1 MDLTSLEK
9 TAFTITFGAYL
20 IAAILYIIYV
30 VNKSETLGKIATAI
44 SVLGLITNTV
54 TGILLWKITGHP
66 PLSSGYE
73 YMISFTWAIVLV
85 YIISEFK
92 FKYKVIGAF
101 VLPTAWLIL
110 SYIILFIAPEQRVSA
125 GLNPALQ
132 SNWLH
137 IHVAT
142 AIFSYSSFAIAM
154 GVAIMYLIK
163 ANLEAIRSKG
173 SLNKSLPSSE
183 ILDDL
188 SYKFIA
194 VGFPLLSLVIITGAI
209 WAEYAWGRYWSW
221 DPKETWSLITW
232 FVYAAYL
239 HTRLTY
245 GWKGKRAALVAVIG
259 FAAVLFTLLGVNYL
273 GGLHSYGRG

>member
-1 MDLTSLEK
+1 MDQTSLEK
-9 TAFTITFGAYL
+9 LFFTIAFGAYFVS
-20 IAAILYIIYV
+20 AIMYIIYL
-30 VNKSETLGKIATAI
+30 VNKNEKVGNVASLVTWI
-44 SVLGLITNTV
+44 GLAAHTV
-54 TGILLWKITGHP
+54 TAALIWVITGHP
-66 PLSSGYE
+66 PFTTGYE
-73 YMISFTWAIVLV
+73 YMVSFTWAIVLV
-85 YIISEFK
+85 YLIAEIK
-92 FKYKVIGAF
+92 YKYKVIGVF
-101 VLPTAWLIL
+101 VLPIAWLIL
-110 SYIILFIAPEQRVSA
+110 SYIILFVDTNLSA

-142 AIFSYSSFAIAM
+142 AIFSYSCFAISL

-163 ANLEAIRSKG
+163 ESMEK
-173 SLNKSLPSSE
+173 NKSKHMLNSRLPMAE

-232 FVYAAYL
+232 FIYAAYL

-245 GWKGKRAALVAVIG
+245 GWKGSKAAIVAIVG
-259 FAAVLFTLLGVNYL
+259 FAAVMFTLLGVNLL
-273 GGLHSYGRG
+273 GGLHAYGNG